1 MNASIRGGLPA
12 QVVFGG
18 LLLSIG
24 LLLFLRN
31 LGYLSGEAWRFWPL
45 LFIAVG
51 SLKLASATNPFDR
64 LLGLGL
70 LAFGA
75 LRIAATYLGLEV
87 GVVDILATLLVI
99 FGAAIAWRGIRG
111 PAANESCRAEIARD
125 HISAMAFMGG
135 YGPKCTSQQFRG
147 GDVSVLM
154 GGIEMDLRQSSM
166 SPQRPAVLDVFVM
179 WGGVEVR
186 VPDDWVV
193 ELRGTPILAGFEDK
207 TRPIPGPIEKRLIVR
222 GVAIMGGIEIKN

>member
-1 MNASIRGGLPA
+1 MSAPVRSGLPA
-12 QVVFGG
+12 QVVFGA
-18 LLLSIG
+18 LVLSIG

-31 LGYLSGEAWRFWPL
+31 LGYLGDAWRFWPL

-51 SLKLASATNPFDR
+51 GLKLASATNPFDR

-70 LAFGA
+70 LTFGS
-75 LRIAATYLGLEV
+75 LRIGATYLGLDI
-87 GVVDILATLLVI
+87 GVIDILAILLVI

-111 PAANESCRAEIARD
+111 PSICESSRTETARD

-147 GDVSVLM
+147 GDVSVMM
-154 GGIEMDLRQSSM
+154 GGIEMDLRQCSLA
-166 SPQRPAVLDVFVM
+166 PRQPAVIDVFVM
-179 WGGVEVR
+179 WGGVEIR
-186 VPDDWVV
+186 VPDDWTV

-207 TRPIPGPIEKRLIVR
+207 TRPTPGPAEKRLIVR

>member
-1 MNASIRGGLPA
+1 MNAPVKGGLPA

-24 LLLFLRN
+24 LLMFLRN
-31 LGYLSGEAWRFWPL
+31 LGYLGDAWRFWPL

-51 SLKLASATNPFDR
+51 GLKLASATNPFDR

-70 LAFGA
+70 LAFGG
-75 LRIAATYLGLEV
+75 LRIGATYLGMEI
-87 GVVDILATLLVI
+87 GAIDILATLLVI

-111 PAANESCRAEIARD
+111 PAPGESSRAETARD

-154 GGIEMDLRQSSM
+154 GGIEMDLRQSSIA
-166 SPQRPAVLDVFVM
+166 PQTSAVLDVFVM
-179 WGGVEVR
+179 WGGVEIR
-186 VPDDWVV
+186 VPDDWTV

-207 TRPIPGPIEKRLIVR
+207 TRPTPGPIEKRLIVR